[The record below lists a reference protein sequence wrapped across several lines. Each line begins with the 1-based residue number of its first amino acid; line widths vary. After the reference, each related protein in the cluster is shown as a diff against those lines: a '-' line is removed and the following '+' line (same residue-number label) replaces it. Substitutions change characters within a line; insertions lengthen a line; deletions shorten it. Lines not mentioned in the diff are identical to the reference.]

1 MSNINWNFIS
11 EQEGRRRKKGYI
23 PKNTEG
29 VVDSS
34 GVTIATGWDVGQ
46 MSREELSRSG
56 LSKSIINKMIDFAG
70 KKGQDSLAALDKFG
84 IPIIE
89 DEEAVEIDKYTHTR
103 TLSSIS
109 KKYEED
115 SGKSFD
121 SLSKAQQT
129 VLASVAFQYGSNL
142 KSATKNFWRQV
153 TSGDWDAAIK
163 NLENFGDKYS
173 SRRNREADLLKEERS
188 VAHIALEESK
198 KPKEPKKQIS
208 FSDAFKEARSSLG
221 AGKEFEWDGKMYS
234 TNTQEDEIID
244 NMKKEEK
251 QSIG

>member
-1 MSNINWNFIS
+1 MSNINWNFIA
-11 EQEGRRRKKGYI
+11 EQEGKRRKKGYV

-29 VVDSS
+29 VIDSS

-70 KKGQDSLAALDKFG
+70 KQGQDSLDALDKFG

-89 DEEAVEIDKYTHTR
+89 DKEAVEIDKYTHSR

-109 KKYEED
+109 KKYERD

-142 KSATKNFWRQV
+142 KSKTKNFWRQV
-153 TSGDWDAAIK
+153 VSGDWDAAIK

-173 SRRNREADLLKEERS
+173 TRRNREADLLKEEQS
-188 VAHIALEESK
+188 VSHVALEASK
-198 KPKEPKKQIS
+198 KKGSDQERAEKEVFKADEEANEGIDDSAKKLDELYYTQ
-208 FSDAFKEARSSLG
+208 AEAERR
-221 AGKEFEWDGKMYS
+221 
-234 TNTQEDEIID
+234 
-244 NMKKEEK
+244 
-251 QSIG
+251 